1 MTNFKLC
8 QCLLIALL
16 FLQTIKEEDQ
26 QIRNSIDDDEYHP
39 DRWTEADRKLITPCQ
54 GLLMVMFWLEDSL
67 VKYSNLLDKYR
78 KAELKFVKAN
88 DILQQLRK
96 LFTDKR

>member
-1 MTNFKLC
+1 MANFKLC

-78 KAELKFVKAN
+78 KTELKFVKAN
-88 DILQQLRK
+88 DILQQL
-96 LFTDKR
+96 

>member
-16 FLQTIKEEDQ
+16 FLQTIKKEDQ

-67 VKYSNLLDKYR
+67 VKYSNLVDKYR

-88 DILQQLRK
+88 DILQQL
-96 LFTDKR
+96 

>member
-26 QIRNSIDDDEYHP
+26 QILNSIDDDDEYHP

-78 KAELKFVKAN
+78 RAQLNFVKAN
-88 DILQQLRK
+88 DILQQ
-96 LFTDKR
+96 F

>member
-78 KAELKFVKAN
+78 KTELKFVKAN
-88 DILQQLRK
+88 DILQQL
-96 LFTDKR
+96 

>member
-16 FLQTIKEEDQ
+16 FLQTIKKEDQ

-88 DILQQLRK
+88 DILQQL
-96 LFTDKR
+96 